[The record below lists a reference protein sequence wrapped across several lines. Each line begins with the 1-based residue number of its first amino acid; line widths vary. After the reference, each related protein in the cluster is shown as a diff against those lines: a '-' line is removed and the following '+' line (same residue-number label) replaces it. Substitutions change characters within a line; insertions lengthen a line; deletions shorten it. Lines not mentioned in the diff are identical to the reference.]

1 MSGLAE
7 GRTEREGFEPS
18 IEFPLYSISSAAPS
32 TTRPPL
38 QARNDRAGGN
48 LAAQP
53 ASVAVA
59 PLHRITIHDRQRG
72 VSHSAELPEG
82 ELVLQSLEA
91 LGQALPFS
99 CRNGC
104 CTACAVRVLSG
115 TVEQR
120 EALGLSHSLRQQG
133 YALLCVARVV
143 GPLEAE
149 TQDEDE
155 VYMLQFGRSF
165 ARGRLRPGLPLDDD

>member
-1 MSGLAE
+1 MAGSAE
-7 GRTEREGFEPS
+7 GGTEREGFEPS

-38 QARNDRAGGN
+38 QARDDRAGGN

-59 PLHRITIHDRQRG
+59 PLHRVTIHDRQQG
-72 VSHSAELPEG
+72 VSHSADLPEG
-82 ELVLQSLEA
+82 ELVLQGLEA

-133 YALLCVARVV
+133 YALLCVARVE

-155 VYMLQFGRSF
+155 VYMLQFGHAF